1 MTKIVAGEGKSL
13 ESMRKVDE
21 NILKETRQ
29 KRYTNDDKKK
39 QEKGEKTIKQSNEIQ
54 KIKFNKTDLEQT
66 CREKI

>member
-39 QEKGEKTIKQSNEIQ
+39 
-54 KIKFNKTDLEQT
+54 
-66 CREKI
+66 